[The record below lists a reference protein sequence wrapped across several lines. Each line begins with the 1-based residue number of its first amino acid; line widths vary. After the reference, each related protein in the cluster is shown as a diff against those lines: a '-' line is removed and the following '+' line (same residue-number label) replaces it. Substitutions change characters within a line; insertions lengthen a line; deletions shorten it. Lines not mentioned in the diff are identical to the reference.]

1 MAQAF
6 EDDFAYVRKKKNF
19 EEIVMR
25 LKLEF
30 HPDADELAK
39 LPWEY
44 LYAVESDGSKGRF
57 IAAEEQLVLTRFVP
71 LDRNYPDDPDD
82 RRLRI
87 LAAVSAPVRELTP
100 DSSPAEPDYQ
110 DLGPIKADP
119 VISQLTS
126 LEKEQPDRFQVKKLD
141 SPTQRALADCVG
153 EFKPH
158 VLHFIGHGKY
168 GVRHD
173 EGYLAMIQEDDR
185 ETACWVDDESF
196 ADCFREWPPPLVF
209 LQACEGAR
217 TESYNIF
224 RGMALR
230 LVASSIGAVVAMQ
243 YQVENKVA
251 NAFAGRFY
259 KAISQGEPID
269 QAVQTGRRE
278 LGLYIVEGRGFSSR
292 AFGSPVVFLQTA
304 DGIIDEI
311 VSAPLETYEPLPC
324 PWGCQGFLRAK
335 ENFCPECH
343 RRVARC
349 PKCDAW
355 NCVQWSGQA
364 APRGN
369 QLPASSGTSSGNS
382 GSFAIGAV
390 AAFFCTH
397 CGYDAQAAGAAQSP
411 VESMEP
417 AEPPKVA
424 GTLNAARDPATDLP
438 LSGSARLL

>member
-1 MAQAF
+1 VKGEASAGRRVSYQEFRVEVRNLSKVKVTRPGGTTLEGNVRWDRLTKDLLEVFDRQLAEGRINYRQELTVIGSHLYRTLFSDRVAQAF

-230 LVASSIGAVVAMQ
+230 HLPRHGAATGGLVH
-243 YQVENKVA
+243 
-251 NAFAGRFY
+251 R
-259 KAISQGEPID
+259 
-269 QAVQTGRRE
+269 GRR
-278 LGLYIVEGRGFSSR
+278 GHAVPGREQGGQRFR
-292 AFGSPVVFLQTA
+292 RPVL
-304 DGIIDEI
+304 
-311 VSAPLETYEPLPC
+311 
-324 PWGCQGFLRAK
+324 
-335 ENFCPECH
+335 
-343 RRVARC
+343 
-349 PKCDAW
+349 
-355 NCVQWSGQA
+355 
-364 APRGN
+364 
-369 QLPASSGTSSGNS
+369 
-382 GSFAIGAV
+382 
-390 AAFFCTH
+390 
-397 CGYDAQAAGAAQSP
+397 
-411 VESMEP
+411 
-417 AEPPKVA
+417 
-424 GTLNAARDPATDLP
+424 
-438 LSGSARLL
+438 